1 MRHVARID
9 ESRLRSIRAMCST
22 SHTGVHCRHVMSQ
35 VFMSHLRHVTCHVY
49 IVDTSRHRYSWVIFM
64 SQICQVC
71 HRYSWVIFMSHICHV
86 MLQVFMSHIWN
97 TSQVFM
103 SHVSD
108 MKTPCAGIVV
118 FFFHFGTHRNA
129 GLWMSRVTRMN
140 ESCHA
145 YISHTWKWVIPRIEL
160 RRVSLMNMSYLPAS
174 LVPHMHQ

>member
-64 SQICQVC
+64 SHICHRYSWVIFMSHICQVC

-118 FFFHFGTHRNA
+118 FFSTLVHIDMQDCEWVVSHV
-129 GLWMSRVTRMN
+129 WMSHVT
-140 ESCHA
+140 
-145 YISHTWKWVIPRIEL
+145 HT
-160 RRVSLMNMSYLPAS
+160 
-174 LVPHMHQ
+174 